1 MLQFW
6 ASLSEIIRNFGLVL
20 AGAIGIYLA
29 WKRVVASNKQ
39 AEAQLRQAELA
50 RRAHVA
56 ELFNRAVGQ
65 LKDEKLEIRLGA
77 ILTLGRVC
85 KDFQDLS
92 GPVVQLLT
100 TYLKQEKV
108 DYGESDP
115 PAEIAE
121 IIRIIGLI
129 SVQGVP
135 STEAAGLPRL
145 SLRPPEGRT
154 DESSRKD

>member
-1 MLQFW
+1 
-6 ASLSEIIRNFGLVL
+6 
-20 AGAIGIYLA
+20 
-29 WKRVVASNKQ
+29 SNKQ

-65 LKDEKLEIRLGA
+65 PKDEKSEIRLGA
-77 ILTLGRVC
+77 ILTLGQIC
-85 KDFQDLS
+85 KDFEDLS
-92 GPVVQLLT
+92 GPVVRLLT

-135 STEAAGLPRL
+135 SAEAHGVPAL
-145 SLRPPEGRT
+145 SSKLQEGT
-154 DESSRKD
+154 DESSRKN